1 MLLMAEKAFEAKKK
15 ANNKYMKNYD
25 KKVISSY
32 LMYLDANNLYG
43 CAMSQKLPVND
54 FEWVKKLS
62 KFDERFIKNYDEN
75 GDKGYFLEVDGE
87 YPKNLYIL
95 HNIYHFYAR
104 NKLKNIISLFVT
116 YATKKTMLCI

>member
-1 MLLMAEKAFEAKKK
+1 MIKKS
-15 ANNKYMKNYD
+15 
-25 KKVISSY
+25 SSY
-32 LMYLDANNLYG
+32 LTYLDANNLYG